1 MTLATTVAL
10 AAVLG
15 PVIVAKTLAA
25 VDRLSGGRVLSA
37 IGPGSSPADYRSAGI
52 DFAERWARLDE
63 AVRVLRV
70 LWGRDPEPFVGRYY
84 STETM
89 ELWPRP
95 LQSGGPPIRI
105 GSWGSDAGLRR
116 VAHLGDGW
124 LASAYNTT
132 PELFAD
138 AWARLASHLSEQ
150 GKDPTSFAN
159 GLATMWF
166 YVIEDRKEADRI
178 FRQRLAPAVHRPE
191 DVLRERLPVGPA
203 AAFAEK
209 LTAFRNAGVQ
219 SVMIWPLANECR
231 QLEAFCE
238 NVLPA
243 IA

>member
-1 MTLATTVAL
+1 
-10 AAVLG
+10 
-15 PVIVAKTLAA
+15 
-25 VDRLSGGRVLSA
+25 
-37 IGPGSSPADYRSAGI
+37 
-52 DFAERWARLDE
+52 
-63 AVRVLRV
+63 
-70 LWGRDPEPFVGRYY
+70 
-84 STETM
+84 
-89 ELWPRP
+89 
-95 LQSGGPPIRI
+95 
-105 GSWGSDAGLRR
+105 